1 MRLSSTIL
9 LVMLLATLFAA
20 VRIISVQATGTIYIR
35 ADGSI
40 DPPTA
45 VKQKCGILGKRRKKE

>member
-1 MRLSSTIL
+1 MKDWRLEHLKRTVS
-9 LVMLLATLFAA
+9 VML
-20 VRIISVQATGTIYIR
+20 ISLLSLSILVLRFDLNLVSASETIYIR

-45 VKQKCGILGKRRKKE
+45 NIQQ